1 MPPPCEFAPDE
12 RKPQMAT
19 QRTIT
24 DQSLLASTRPVT
36 RRAALR
42 LLTLGGMA
50 LGLAACTPTPPR
62 TESKPA
68 APAATTAPAAA
79 AKPAEASKPAAA
91 APAAA
96 SPAAAAASPVAAAAS
111 PAAAAKPA
119 EAPKPA
125 AAAPA
130 TIKKGGTLIIGADVN
145 PVGLDPHAVTA
156 FSSVA
161 IYEHL
166 YSSLATLDYATNKV
180 KPDLAESWKNVDD
193 KTVEFKLR
201 QGVKFHSGREITAED
216 VKYTVERILDPKV
229 AAPLISYL
237 GPGIKADVVDKY
249 TVRLSN
255 ESPYAPL
262 VSVFAD
268 RRPTAI
274 VDREVVEKSGDLKN
288 AVGGSGPFKLV
299 EYTPDVRVVLEKNG
313 DYWEKDFPILD
324 RIEFRFITDETARLA
339 AIRTGEV
346 DMTVL
351 KDPKNA
357 RLLRDDKAIN
367 LNDVP
372 SFWRSASPFNLDRKP
387 LDDVRVRQAIS
398 YAIDRQE
405 MINTVLLGDGV
416 PTGPIPPGEG
426 EWAIPV
432 NAENFPTYQY
442 NPDKARE
449 LLKEAGAEG
458 LKISI
463 QAATAYATDIP
474 TAQVMQAQFRKVGI
488 DLQIQQ
494 LEWAAVLQAQRDR
507 NFDLNLTFNTNRPDP
522 DTYLSVAHSKFSQN
536 WGKFSD
542 PKVDELIEKG
552 RSTFD
557 VPTRKQTYAE
567 VQKLFATQL
576 PYLYLFV
583 IKNYEPARQH
593 VKGYTPM
600 SSGYRLA
607 LKETWVDK

>member
-1 MPPPCEFAPDE
+1 MSSPSS
-12 RKPQMAT
+12 
-19 QRTIT
+19 
-24 DQSLLASTRPVT
+24 SLDPTALPTTRALT

-42 LLTLGGMA
+42 LMTLGGVA
-50 LGLAACTPTPPR
+50 LGLAACNPTPPR
-62 TESKPA
+62 NETQPAATTAPAAPAQPTAAPPAEAPKPTTA
-68 APAATTAPAAA
+68 PAAQAPAPAATTAPA
-79 AKPAEASKPAAA
+79 PTT
-91 APAAA
+91 APAA
-96 SPAAAAASPVAAAAS
+96 V
-111 PAAAAKPA
+111 
-119 EAPKPA
+119 
-125 AAAPA
+125 
-130 TIKKGGTLIIGADVN
+130 KKGGTLVIAADVN

-166 YSSLATLDYATNKV
+166 YSSLATLDYKTNKV

-193 KTVEFKLR
+193 RTVEFKLR
-201 QGVKFHSGREITAED
+201 PGVKFHGGREITAED
-216 VKYTVERILDPKV
+216 VKYTVDRIIDPKI

-237 GPGIKADVVDKY
+237 GPGIQAEVVDKY
-249 TVRLSN
+249 TVRLKN
-255 ESPYAPL
+255 QTPYAPL

-274 VDREVVEKSGDLKN
+274 VDREVVEKNGDLKN
-288 AVGGSGPFKLV
+288 SVGGSGPFKLV

-339 AIRTGEV
+339 AIRTGEA

-357 RLLRDDKAIN
+357 KLLKDDKNVN

-405 MINTVLLGDGV
+405 IINTVLLGDGV

-442 NPDKARE
+442 NPDKARQ

-458 LKISI
+458 MKIGI
-463 QAATAYATDIP
+463 QAAPAYAPDIP
-474 TAQVMQAQFRKVGI
+474 TAQVLQAQLKKVGI

-494 LEWAAVLQAQRDR
+494 MEWAAVLQAQRDR

-522 DTYLSVAHSKFSQN
+522 DTYLSVAHSQFSQN
-536 WGKFSD
+536 WGKYNN
-542 PKVDELIEKG
+542 PKMDELIEKG
-552 RSTFD
+552 RATFNVD
-557 VPTRKQTYAE
+557 ERKKIYGDI
-567 VQKLFATQL
+567 QKLFGTEL
-576 PYLYLFV
+576 PYLFLYV
-583 IKNYEPARQH
+583 IKNYEPTRQQ
-593 VKGYTPM
+593 VKGYIPM

>member
-1 MPPPCEFAPDE
+1 MAMVPSPPDSAVPPVPRSLAP
-12 RKPQMAT
+12 R
-19 QRTIT
+19 
-24 DQSLLASTRPVT
+24 STT
-36 RRAALR
+36 RRAVLR
-42 LLTLGGMA
+42 LIGLGGVA
-50 LGLAACTPTPPR
+50 LGLAACSPTPPR

-68 APAATTAPAAA
+68 APAAPATTVPAAAAQPTAAPAAKSTEAPKPVAPAAAQAPAPTAATAPAA
-79 AKPAEASKPAAA
+79 
-91 APAAA
+91 
-96 SPAAAAASPVAAAAS
+96 
-111 PAAAAKPA
+111 
-119 EAPKPA
+119 
-125 AAAPA
+125 
-130 TIKKGGTLIIGADVN
+130 IKRGGTLVIAADVN

-180 KPDLAESWKNVDD
+180 KPDLAESWKNIDD
-193 KTVEFKLR
+193 KSVEFKLR
-201 QGVKFHSGREITAED
+201 PGVKFHGGREITGED
-216 VKYTVERILDPKV
+216 VKYTVERITDPKV
-229 AAPLISYL
+229 SAPLLSYL
-237 GPGIKADVVDKY
+237 GPGIQAEVVDKY
-249 TVRLSN
+249 TVRLRN
-255 ESPYAPL
+255 EAPYAPL

-274 VDREVVEKSGDLKN
+274 VDREVVEKNGDLKN
-288 AVGGSGPFKLV
+288 SVGGSGPFKLV

-324 RIEFRFITDETARLA
+324 RIEFRFITDETARMA

-372 SFWRSASPFNLDRKP
+372 SFWRSASPFNTDRAP
-387 LDDVRVRQAIS
+387 LGDVRVRQAIS

-405 MINTVLLGDGV
+405 LINTVLLGDGV
-416 PTGPIPPGEG
+416 PTGPMPPGEA
-426 EWAIPV
+426 EWALPV
-432 NAENFPTYQY
+432 NSENFPTYQY
-442 NPDKARE
+442 NPDKARQ
-449 LLKEAGAEG
+449 LLKEAGAED

-463 QAATAYATDIP
+463 QAAPAYAPDIP
-474 TAQVMQAQFRKVGI
+474 TAQVLQAQLRKVGI

-494 LEWAAVLQAQRDR
+494 MEWAAVLQAQRDR

-536 WGKFSD
+536 WGKYSN
-542 PKVDELIEKG
+542 PQMDELLEKG
-552 RSTFD
+552 RSTFNVD
-557 VPTRKQTYAE
+557 ERKKIYAD
-567 VQKLFATQL
+567 VQKLFATEL
-576 PYLYLFV
+576 PYLYLYV
-583 IKNYEPARQH
+583 IKNYEPARLH